1 MRVQCIAVL
10 PAVILAFALPAM
22 PQNNTGIISGRIT
35 DPTGAVV
42 PNAHIKLIQTATNVE
57 WESQSNTDGLFRIPG
72 LPDGP
77 YKIVVTAS
85 GFKNY
90 AREGFS
96 LRIGENLELDT
107 KLEVGA
113 AVETIT
119 VKAST
124 ALLDTQTSSTG
135 QVMEGDYFYK
145 LPNYQH
151 WEKGVLYYTPQV
163 ETSNAPWPGSL
174 GNWNFNGANSYQT
187 AQYEDGQLAT
197 SMDGGTT
204 VNSVSVGDEEVKVIS
219 SAMPAEF
226 GHATS
231 GALLVVKKG
240 GTNEFHGEGGELFKN
255 NPLVQRRFFQLQT
268 NPQQNVSDLFQ
279 MPDFVL
285 SGPVIIPKVYNGRN
299 KTFFSVAGSYHVD
312 SSSNASSYTT
322 PTPAMLAGDFSAYSN
337 ILYDPAST
345 SGSFAAGN
353 LQRTPFPG
361 NIIPQ
366 NRFSTMWTA
375 IAANKPFA
383 APMAGVGS
391 VTSTG
396 PVGNIV
402 ASGTGNYFNLTNQ
415 VRLDHS
421 FTEKIKMNVSYWW
434 GNQHQPQNNANITYA
449 PYDQYQLLTYT
460 VQNTAHLGVTYAI
473 SATLISE
480 FSVGEYRR
488 TGNPQPRNGE
498 NYEFAL
504 TKTIPNL
511 PSNVYVNPINFG
523 LTEGTNGS
531 SQLGVGTLSVAVN
544 NNHQLKEDVTKIW
557 RTHSFKMGYEW
568 LWQNY
573 ISHNIG
579 NPRLSLTFADANG
592 IGPTGITT
600 PNTGGVTLA
609 DIELGYISSYSYNQ
623 QGASLLPVD
632 SNQALYFQDD
642 WRILP
647 NLTLNVGV
655 RYQNETPAHSKFPGQ
670 LSNGSL
676 TVADNYYTS
685 GSVPGL
691 LTCPSG
697 GCVGGWVQP
706 KGFVWN
712 RQNDNFQ
719 PRFGLAWTV
728 EPNTVIRGGFGLM
741 TLDWNLG
748 YTNQNEIGGANFYNQ
763 TVSQAANVYTP
774 LFNINQGVP
783 AFSPPTPNALGE
795 IPTTATTPSARPT
808 ITVYPQN
815 YHHPY
820 TLNWNFTVQH
830 AVKKDYMVELS
841 YVGLHNVGFGGTVN
855 MDSRPY
861 GTGIDANGNVIDLT
875 NPVNWAYRNSWVS
888 NSSGVNGTQA
898 YKPFPNLGG
907 VNLECNC
914 VSMIYHSGT
923 IKAEKRASHGLTFLA
938 FFTYQKGLTT
948 NWNSQN
954 LYLPIS
960 VGRSVTG
967 TTQKFRFVSS
977 MLYELPFGK
986 GRPFLNSSPRFV
998 NWLAGGW
1005 SFSWNFSVWT
1015 PTPLGIGYSG
1025 GTYINPV
1032 TGALGGRQDY
1042 PSYEPEPGGG
1052 IYLLKDPQLRS
1063 DWQDIGTNRFVQTA
1077 QNPIVT
1083 NCGTTPIIQP
1093 NGATFGNLCEE
1104 VAPSFTNGNLPGNEW
1119 TSERIIGANA
1129 SMYKDFKIKERFT
1142 AQIRLDYFNPF
1153 KWFNWTSFT
1162 TTMTQSTPATFMT
1175 PGLNDFGDSTEG
1187 GPSEMQLSFRVRW

>member
-1 MRVQCIAVL
+1 MRQRLVARL
-10 PAVILAFALPAM
+10 FALALALALSAIA
-22 PQNNTGIISGRIT
+22 QNNTGIISGKIS

-42 PNAHIKLIQTATNVE
+42 PKAHIALTQTDTNVE
-57 WESQSNTDGLFRIPG
+57 WVSESNTEGLYRVPG

-77 YKIVVTAS
+77 YRLTVAVA
-85 GFKNY
+85 GFKKFV
-90 AREGFS
+90 REGFN
-96 LRIGENLELDT
+96 LRIGENLEVDAS
-107 KLEVGA
+107 LEVGIA
-113 AVETIT
+113 SETVT
-119 VKAST
+119 VSGKT
-124 ALLDTQTSSTG
+124 ALLDTQTSSSG

-163 ETSNAPWPGSL
+163 ETSNAPWPGAL

-231 GALLVVKKG
+231 GALLVVKKS
-240 GTNEFHGEGGELFKN
+240 GTNTFHGEGGELFKN
-255 NPLVQRRFFQLQT
+255 NPLVHRRFFQLQT
-268 NPQQNVSDLFQ
+268 LPQQNVSDLFQ
-279 MPDFVL
+279 MPDFSF
-285 SGPVIIPKVYNGRN
+285 SGPVVIPKLYNGRN

-322 PTPAMLAGDFSAYSN
+322 PTPAMLSGDFSAYSN
-337 ILYDPAST
+337 ALYDPAST

-353 LQRTPFPG
+353 LQRSPFPG

-366 NRFSTMWTA
+366 NRFSSMWNA

-383 APMAGVGS
+383 APQAGVGS

-396 PVGNIV
+396 PSGNIV

-415 VRLDHS
+415 IRVDHS
-421 FTEKIKMNVSYWW
+421 FTDKIKLSASYWW
-434 GNQHQPQNNANITYA
+434 GNQHQPQNNANIIYA

-460 VQNTAHLGVTYAI
+460 VQNTAHLGLTYTL
-473 SATLISE
+473 SPTLISE
-480 FSVGEYRR
+480 FSLGEYRR
-488 TGNPQPRNGE
+488 TGNPQPRSGQ

-523 LTEGTNGS
+523 LSEGTNGS
-531 SQLGVGTLSVAVN
+531 AQLGVGTLSVAVN

-557 RTHSFKMGYEW
+557 GVHAFKMGYEW

-579 NPRLSLTFADANG
+579 NPRLSLSWFDANG
-592 IGPTGITT
+592 IGPTGVST
-600 PNTGGVTLA
+600 PNTGGITLA
-609 DIELGYISSYSYNQ
+609 AIELGYVSSYSYNQ

-632 SNQALYFQDD
+632 SNQSLYFQDD

-647 NLTLNVGV
+647 KLTLNLGM

-676 TVADNYYTS
+676 TVPDNYYTN

-691 LTCPSG
+691 LTCPPG

-706 KGFVWN
+706 KGFLWN

-719 PRFGLAWTV
+719 PRFGLAWNV
-728 EPNTVIRGGFGLM
+728 EPNTVIRGGFALM

-748 YTNQNEIGGANFYNQ
+748 YTTQSEIGGANFFNQ
-763 TVSQAANVYTP
+763 TVSLPANTYTP

-783 AFSPPTPNALGE
+783 AFVPPTPNALGE
-795 IPTTATTPSARPT
+795 IPTTASTPSARPT
-808 ITVYPQN
+808 ITVYPAN

-820 TLNWNFTVQH
+820 TLNWNFTIQH
-830 AVKKDYMVELS
+830 AIKNDYLVELS
-841 YVGLHNVGFGGTVN
+841 YVGLHNVGFGGTWN
-855 MDSRPY
+855 ANSRPY

-875 NPVNWAYRNSWVS
+875 NPANFAYRNTWVS
-888 NSSGVNGTQA
+888 NTSGVNGTQA
-898 YKPFPNLGG
+898 YKVYPNLGG
-907 VNLECNC
+907 VNIECNC
-914 VSMIYHSGT
+914 VSLINHSAT
-923 IKAEKRASHGLTFLA
+923 IKGEKRSSHGLTFLA

-954 LYLPIS
+954 TFQPIN

-986 GRPFLNSSPRFV
+986 GRTWLSNSHRAV
-998 NWLAGGW
+998 DWIAGGW

-1015 PTPLGIGYSG
+1015 PTPLSIGYTG
-1025 GTYINPV
+1025 GTYVNPV

-1042 PSYEPEPGGG
+1042 PSYEPLPGGG
-1052 IYLLKDPQLRS
+1052 IYLVQDPQLR
-1063 DWQDIGTNRFVQTA
+1063 DNWQDIGTNRFVQTA

-1083 NCGTTPIIQP
+1083 NCGTTPIIQS
-1093 NGATFGNLCEE
+1093 NGATWGNQCEV
-1104 VAPSFTNGNLPGNEW
+1104 VAPSFKNGNLPGNEW
-1119 TSERIIGANA
+1119 ASERIIGANA
-1129 SMYKDFKIKERFT
+1129 SMYKDFTVKDRFK
-1142 AQIRLDYFNPF
+1142 AQIRLDFFNPF
-1153 KWFNWTSFT
+1153 KWYNWTSFN
-1162 TTMTQSTPATFMT
+1162 TTMSQTTPATFMT
-1175 PGLNDFGDSTEG
+1175 PGLNDFADSTEG
-1187 GPSEMQLSFRVRW
+1187 GPPEMQLSFRIRF